1 MNIQQAIEINKLISD
16 ANLKLVTLQLNGII
30 PIKYDICFY
39 MDTFRRNNNLVPY
52 LTFRHNEKVESW
64 NNIYMKLRL
73 YFPKKLVEKI
83 YRQNNYYS
91 KKKKI

>member
-1 MNIQQAIEINKLISD
+1 MNIQKAIEVNKLISD
-16 ANLKLVTLQLNGII
+16 ANLQLVKLQLNGII
-30 PIKYDICFY
+30 PINYDICFY
-39 MDTFRRNNNLVPY
+39 MDTFRRNNNLIPY

-73 YFPKKLVEKI
+73 YFPDKLSKQI
-83 YRQNNYYS
+83 YLQNNYS